1 MAKRSLDHWASSKY
15 YRARG
20 YDILPTR
27 PHTRNARQGN
37 AARVVPVDEHLP
49 GEPVCPD
56 LANPVAGNWGGP
68 VHESLLA

>member
-27 PHTRNARQGN
+27 LHTSEAWQEN
-37 AARVVPVDEHLP
+37 AARVAPVDEHLP
-49 GEPVCPD
+49 GEPVCHD
-56 LANPVAGNWGGP
+56 LANPVAGDWGGP
-68 VHESLLA
+68 VHESLHA